1 MIDILKSLNKQEIKY
16 TYQVFRQIKTMI
28 CSATP
33 RGLFTYTY
41 KYTSSA
47 SEDKNRHII
56 GNILYAAKKKEITY
70 KTHYYKR
77 TTEYGH
83 HIQRTKCHNDRS

>member
-1 MIDILKSLNKQEIKY
+1 MEIEY

-56 GNILYAAKKKEITY
+56 GNILYAAKKKNYI
-70 KTHYYKR
+70 
-77 TTEYGH
+77 
-83 HIQRTKCHNDRS
+83 